1 MVNEQTNQEIELHTT
16 LGKKNKRKS
25 KFIRNR
31 EGDFLFFYLLIQ
43 KKKEGII
50 FVFL

>member
-1 MVNEQTNQEIELHTT
+1 MVNEQINQEIELHTT
-16 LGKKNKRKS
+16 PGKKNKRKS

-31 EGDFLFFYLLIQ
+31 EGDFLFFLLTYS